1 MAVQHSQISIK
12 DLLIKTIRRS
22 LFMSKIIC
30 IYDRIKNTTVEVE
43 VSDEVYTHYM
53 RTEWNIKDNDES
65 FFKHEIQFSALKGN
79 INGSIDNFHESVSD
93 RNDVEK
99 NVIDNIMIDK
109 LNKCLAK
116 LSDKDRKLIEQL
128 YFEGKTER
136 ECAKIYGIN
145 QKNIHKKK
153 VLILGKINKLLEK
166 F

>member
-1 MAVQHSQISIK
+1 
-12 DLLIKTIRRS
+12 
-22 LFMSKIIC
+22 MSKIIC
-30 IYDRIKNTTVEVE
+30 IYDRITNMPVEVE
-43 VSDEVYTHYM
+43 VSDEVYKQYM
-53 RTEWNIKDNDES
+53 RTGWNIKDNDDS
-65 FFKHEIQFSALKGN
+65 FFSHEIQFSGLKGN

-99 NVIDNIMIDK
+99 KVIDNIMIDK
-109 LNKCLAK
+109 LNRCLAK

-153 VLILGKINKLLEK
+153 ALILSKINKLLEK

>member
-1 MAVQHSQISIK
+1 
-12 DLLIKTIRRS
+12 
-22 LFMSKIIC
+22 MSKIIC
-30 IYDRIKNTTVEVE
+30 IYDRITNTTVEVE

-99 NVIDNIMIDK
+99 KVIDNIMIDK
-109 LNKCLAK
+109 LNICLAK

-153 VLILGKINKLLEK
+153 ALILSKINKLLEK